1 MPCWI
6 PGGQPLAIDR
16 TRIDVTTTIA
26 YYSQSIAQLAKR
38 IKTQGIQM
46 LIPQEA
52 AQRSDSEAV
61 KDRMDMDGPTWDL
74 GEDSQNE
81 CLRND

>member
-1 MPCWI
+1 
-6 PGGQPLAIDR
+6 
-16 TRIDVTTTIA
+16 
-26 YYSQSIAQLAKR
+26 
-38 IKTQGIQM
+38 M